1 MKISGST
8 LVKIFLL
15 FCMISGISLLHF
27 GAGRHWLRY
36 HVFFGELYFL
46 PIVLAGLWFRLEGAL
61 VTSIV
66 ITLCYIPFM
75 AWNWQGFSPADI
87 DRLVTIMLYNGLA
100 VLVGMLKR
108 REAAVQEQL
117 VQAEG
122 LVAVGRSLAA
132 VAHDLKAPLVVIG
145 GLTRRVLQK
154 LTDDDP
160 AREKLAI
167 VMRETRRME
176 NMTRDMLDFSRPL
189 VLHRTEVNLDTTLR
203 NSLALAG
210 EAARKSQVA
219 LDYEPDRDLADI
231 SMDGARVEQAMAN
244 LLLNAIQASPAGA
257 TVILRARRS
266 AGAVIVDII
275 DSGPGIPADHRRKI
289 FDPFFTTKKEGT
301 GLGLPI
307 VRKII
312 EAHGWSMDI
321 LDRPE
326 RGTIFRIVIS

>member
-210 EAARKSQVA
+210 EAARKRQVA